1 MVEKVIERIKLLLKE
16 KGIKQKY
23 LFEQIGMSPVLFRD
37 WKAGKSKPTDS
48 VIHRIAE
55 VLDTTP
61 EYLLGKTDKKEKTP
75 RRRGVKIPVFGN
87 VAAGIPL
94 EAIEDIEDYEE
105 ITEEMA
111 GTGEYFALR
120 IKGDSMMPRILS
132 GDVIIVRKQPTVENG
147 ELAVVMVNGNEAT
160 CKKVVIGKNEL
171 SLISFNPAYDPMT
184 FTKKEARDLPVTIL
198 GKVVELRGKF

>member
-1 MVEKVIERIKLLLKE
+1 MVNIEKIYLLAKE
-16 KGIKQKY
+16 KGISNTFICQK
-23 LFEQIGMSPVLFRD
+23 LNRPRSFLTDVRQ
-37 WKAGKSKPTDS
+37 GKLRISDDQLA
-48 VIHRIAE
+48 VIADI
-55 VLDTTP
+55 LDTTP
-61 EYLLGKTDKKEKTP
+61 DYLKDETDKKEKTP
-75 RRRGVKIPVFGN
+75 RKRGVKIPVFGN